1 MTATISER
9 EFPQSS
15 RTRNKPKV
23 QQYPEASL
31 VGPHYLEPAAVG
43 EVMTVTIYRSEHES
57 ESAAIGET
65 TMTAECKPD
74 QIGQPRDPGREPH
87 QPSSQE
93 GGEYSGNFV
102 LPG

>member
-1 MTATISER
+1 MN
-9 EFPQSS
+9 F
-15 RTRNKPKV
+15 RNRAE
-23 QQYPEASL
+23 Q
-31 VGPHYLEPAAVG
+31 GTHYLEPVAVG